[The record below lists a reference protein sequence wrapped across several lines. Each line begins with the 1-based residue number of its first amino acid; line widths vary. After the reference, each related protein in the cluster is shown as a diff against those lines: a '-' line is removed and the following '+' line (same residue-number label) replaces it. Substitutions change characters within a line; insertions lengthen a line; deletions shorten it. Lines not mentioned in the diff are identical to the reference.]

1 MDSRHPNA
9 LMHSV
14 TGQRHHRNPCPPR
27 EHHMSTSRS
36 MICKGCWQH
45 MRMPIPIRG
54 PLSIPFKLLGIKTSQ
69 MNPNLC
75 TICETMFT
83 KVKRKKQLIIP
94 ATVLFADLRGYTSLS
109 QGTET
114 EEVLGMLH
122 DFYDTCASAV
132 WERDGIVNKFI
143 GDAVLA
149 IFNFPILR
157 EDHVRQAV
165 LAGVELQRRCSEK
178 KRLLVTNANG
188 ESHPVGVG
196 IGIHTGQASIGEVGT
211 AYKDFTIIGP
221 VVNMASRIQG
231 AAEPGEILVTEE
243 VYAEVADLCP
253 GSESSTYQLK
263 GIPTPVQAYVLR
275 S

>member
-1 MDSRHPNA
+1 
-9 LMHSV
+9 
-14 TGQRHHRNPCPPR
+14 
-27 EHHMSTSRS
+27 MSTSQS

-45 MRMPIPIRG
+45 MHIPIVIRG
-54 PLSIPFKLLGIKTSQ
+54 PVSIPFRLLGIKTSQ

-94 ATVLFADLRGYTSLS
+94 ATILFADLRGYTSLS

-114 EEVLGMLH
+114 EEVVGMLH
-122 DFYDTCASAV
+122 DFYDACASAV

-149 IFNFPILR
+149 IFNFPIMR

-165 LAGVELQRRCSEK
+165 LAAIELQTRCSEK
-178 KRLLVTNANG
+178 KRLMVINADRKACLVG
-188 ESHPVGVG
+188 VGVG
-196 IGIHTGQASIGEVGT
+196 IHTGHASIGEVGR
-211 AYKDFTIIGP
+211 AYKDFTIIGS

-231 AAEPGEILVTEE
+231 TAKPGEILVTEE
-243 VYAEVADLCP
+243 VYGQVADLFP
-253 GSESSTYQLK
+253 GSESRTYQLK
-263 GIPTPVQAYVLR
+263 GIETPVKAYMLR